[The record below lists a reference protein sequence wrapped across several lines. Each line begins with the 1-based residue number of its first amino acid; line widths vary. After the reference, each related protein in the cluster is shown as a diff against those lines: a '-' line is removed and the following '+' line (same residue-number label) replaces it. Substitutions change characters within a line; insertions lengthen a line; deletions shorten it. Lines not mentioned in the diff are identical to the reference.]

1 MKKFLKITI
10 VFVIL
15 LFCAV
20 SVVNAATN
28 DELVKYVSKNF
39 NIAGKSVNIG
49 AENKRKVERY
59 LNAHPVTNEQ
69 ADQII
74 AKVDEAVKLMNDAGV
89 SNPAKLNKD
98 QKEKLVSIAK
108 DAASIAGAT
117 ISYDSKNETVTVY
130 YNGAVFDTVSVNS
143 QKGLVQTGND
153 YSFVVYGI
161 AGVAV
166 IAVATLVI
174 RKKKVNA

>member
-20 SVVNAATN
+20 TVVNAATN

-89 SNPAKLNKD
+89 SNPAK
-98 QKEKLVSIAK
+98 
-108 DAASIAGAT
+108 
-117 ISYDSKNETVTVY
+117 
-130 YNGAVFDTVSVNS
+130 
-143 QKGLVQTGND
+143 
-153 YSFVVYGI
+153 
-161 AGVAV
+161 
-166 IAVATLVI
+166 
-174 RKKKVNA
+174 